1 MTGVW
6 SWVKRVAQE
15 PHHHHSRAE
24 KLRDGK
30 AGRVT
35 LHYCFKTGAVG
46 SSRALV
52 AHIVT
57 DIPASVG
64 TQLLHPKETWP
75 WGCGSF
81 AFSSWRDVTCYKL
94 SLLISTNLFEP
105 SRGVVLSYSSRGIF
119 LAKVTS
125 QTSFVG
131 HKKKKSSVYPR
142 MMWGKKTCEMRLWAF
157 SRPWEHILPLRFQA
171 LEDIHSLN

>member
-57 DIPASVG
+57 ESPASVG

-75 WGCGSF
+75 WGCGSL

-131 HKKKKSSVYPR
+131 HKKKNLPFIQEWCGEKKHVKWDCGLFPDLGNTSCP
-142 MMWGKKTCEMRLWAF
+142 WGFRHW
-157 SRPWEHILPLRFQA
+157 RIY
-171 LEDIHSLN
+171 IV